1 MDELFLQIFNTAITA
16 GWLVL
21 AVLVARLLL
30 KKAPAWTRCALWA
43 VVALRLVWPFE
54 IESILS
60 LIPST
65 QTLPPSQLYDYA
77 PELNTGFSSVDSV
90 INPVFTQ
97 TFASDFAN
105 SVNPLQVVTIVAG
118 WVWVAGMVVMAL
130 YALISYLRLWRTVQV
145 CIPLEKGVYISD
157 GAQTPFILGIICPK
171 IYLPSDLPELSH
183 ESILAHE
190 RAHLARKDHWWKP
203 LGFFLLS
210 VFWFHPLLWL
220 AYWLLC
226 RDVEQACDEK
236 VIKHLSAEE
245 KKAYSQVLLSCS
257 MPGKW
262 ISACPLAF
270 GETGVKGR
278 IKAVLHYK
286 KPTLWIIVAALIV
299 GSILAVCF
307 LTEPG
312 DGTESGKETEIYSA
326 SGRHYALQYGD
337 SMIDTLTIAVSP
349 DGRFTYYESM
359 YSSYIGRGTWYQ
371 EGDKLYL
378 TDTGTRAS
386 RYVFLVEADGIRFVA
401 SESTDT
407 FFWANLPDG
416 AKIPLTMIE
425 VNPSQEEEQIGQL
438 LLGTFVDSG
447 HGYLYF
453 EDTQGTY
460 WKVRGLWLSSG
471 NTMEPGMQYYIS
483 YDGEPKQI
491 HEEFS
496 ENRTATIYVEAVNI
510 WKSKATWGMQLIFVG
525 ITGVAEDGF
534 YGEDAKGNI
543 YHVEYS
549 GEIPEDMTQ
558 CWVTYY
564 GEAKL
569 SEHGHLDVTAQE
581 CWLYRE
587 YSQGGIGGVYD
598 RCNFDLDDDGV
609 MDNCVLSANISTSG
623 IFTCKLT
630 VTLADGVVFEAQ
642 FHEKMVW
649 DENSGVFIPSV
660 DPPVVNG
667 MKAYAD
673 VFAFAVQDGKL
684 VILSP
689 SGSKYLK
696 TGGFT
701 AYAVT
706 LSNGKL
712 TIEAQ

>member
-1 MDELFLQIFNTAITA
+1 MDELFLHVFNTAITA

-21 AVLVARLLL
+21 AVLAARLLL
-30 KKAPAWTRCALWA
+30 KKAPAWVKCALWA
-43 VVALRLVWPFE
+43 IVALRLVWPFQ
-54 IESILS
+54 IESMLS

-65 QTLPPSQLYDYA
+65 QTLPPGELYDYA
-77 PELNTGFSSVDSV
+77 PELNTGFSSVNSV
-90 INPVFTQ
+90 VNPVFTQ
-97 TFASDFAN
+97 TFASDLGN
-105 SVNPLQVVTIVAG
+105 SVNPLQVVTTLAG
-118 WVWVAGMVVMAL
+118 WLWIAGMVVMAL
-130 YALISYLRLWRTVQV
+130 YAIISYLRLRRTVRICV
-145 CIPLEKGVYISD
+145 PLEKGVYLSD
-157 GAQTPFILGIICPK
+157 GAQTPFILGMFRPR
-171 IYLPSDLPELSH
+171 IYLPSDVS
-183 ESILAHE
+183 ESDHSCILAHE

-203 LGFFLLS
+203 LGFLLLT

-220 AYWLLC
+220 GYWLLC
-226 RDVEQACDEK
+226 RDVEQACDER
-236 VIKHLSAEE
+236 VIKNFSTEE
-245 KKAYSQVLLSCS
+245 KKAYSEVLLSCS
-257 MPGKW
+257 MPRKW

-286 KPTLWIIVAALIV
+286 KPTLWIIIAALIV
-299 GSILAVCF
+299 GSVLAVCF
-307 LTEPG
+307 LTEPH
-312 DGTESGKETEIYSA
+312 DSGEEPEIYSA

-349 DGRFTYYESM
+349 DGSFTYYENLV
-359 YSSYIGRGTWYQ
+359 SSYIGRGTWYQ

-416 AKIPLTMIE
+416 AKIPRTMIE
-425 VNPSQEEEQIGQL
+425 VIPSQGEEQIGQL

-460 WKVRGLWLSSG
+460 WKVRGLWFSSG
-471 NTMEPGMQYYIS
+471 MNPMEPGMQYYIS

-496 ENRTATIYVEAVNI
+496 DNRTATIYVEAINI
-510 WKSKATWGMQLIFVG
+510 WKGQETSGKQLTFVN
-525 ITGVAEDGF
+525 ITTVVEDGF
-534 YGEDAKGNI
+534 YGEDGKGNI

-549 GEIPEDMTQ
+549 GEIPEDMTK

-564 GEAKL
+564 GEPKS
-569 SEHGHLDVTAQE
+569 SEHGHMDVTAQE
-581 CWLYRE
+581 CWLYRT
-587 YSQGGIGGVYD
+587 YSQGGIGDIYD
-598 RCNFDLDDDGV
+598 RCYFDLNGDGQL
-609 MDNCVLSANISTSG
+609 DECVLASNISASG

-630 VTLADGVVFEAQ
+630 VTLTDESVFEAQ
-642 FHEKMVW
+642 FHEKWVW
-649 DENSGVFIPSV
+649 DDHSGGFIPSLE
-660 DPPVVNG
+660 PPDLNG
-667 MKAYAD
+667 MKTYAD

-689 SGSKYLK
+689 SGAQYAQ
-696 TGGFT
+696 TGDFT
-701 AYAVT
+701 VYMVT

-712 TIEAQ
+712 TVDEQ